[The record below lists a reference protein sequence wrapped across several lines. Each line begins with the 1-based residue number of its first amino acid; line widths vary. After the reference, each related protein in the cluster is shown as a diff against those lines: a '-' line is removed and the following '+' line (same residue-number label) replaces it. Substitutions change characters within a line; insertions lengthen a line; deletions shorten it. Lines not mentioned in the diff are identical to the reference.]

1 MQRLGWIVSVFLCG
15 TIAAGAQ
22 VARVGGGEVVFDIE
36 GASPARFS
44 HDIHVAKADLTCQ
57 ACHPKLWTTRQ
68 KHRPVTMALMGTRR
82 TSCGACHDGK
92 RAFSVAEDCDK
103 CHVDK

>member
-1 MQRLGWIVSVFLCG
+1 MKHLGWIVSVFLCG
-15 TIAAGAQ
+15 TMAAGAQ
-22 VARVGGGEVVFDIE
+22 VARVGGGEIVFDLE
-36 GASPARFS
+36 DASPARFS
-44 HDIHVAKADLTCQ
+44 HDIHVAKADLKCQ